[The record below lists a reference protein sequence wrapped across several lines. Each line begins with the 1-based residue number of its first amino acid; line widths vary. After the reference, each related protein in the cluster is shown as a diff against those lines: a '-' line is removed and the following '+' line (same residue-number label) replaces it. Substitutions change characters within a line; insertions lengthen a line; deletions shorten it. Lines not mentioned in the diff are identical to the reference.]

1 MIMKNAL
8 LIINPV
14 AGRLKARGALFDIVN
29 ILCEAEYKLTVQTTL
44 RRGHAAE
51 LAAAAESE
59 GYELI
64 CCSGGDGTLHEV
76 MSGVVGS
83 GSQIPVG
90 YIPAG
95 TTNDFAE
102 ALGIS
107 VLPKQAAA
115 NIVNG
120 KKVKIDVGSFGDDQ
134 YFSYIASF
142 GAFTDIA
149 YSAPQD
155 LKNKLGYLA
164 YMLEGARD
172 LTEIK
177 SYRVDYSADGGNYG
191 GDYIFG
197 GVSNST
203 AVAGG
208 IIKLKKSM
216 VDFQDGKFELMM
228 IRMPKDLLELGE
240 IINGI
245 TFQDF
250 TSRMF
255 EFMQVGEAVFRMPR
269 GINWTLD
276 GEKGIGAAEI
286 RVKNLNKAFTLI
298 K

>member
-1 MIMKNAL
+1 MKNAL

-51 LAAAAESE
+51 LAAAAGGE

-107 VLPKQAAA
+107 LIPKQAAA

-120 KKVKIDVGSFGDDQ
+120 KKIKIDVGSFGDDQ

-149 YSAPQD
+149 YSAQQD

-177 SYRVDYSADGGNYG
+177 SYKVDYSADGREYKGE
-191 GDYIFG
+191 YIFG

-208 IIKLKKSM
+208 IIKLKKST
-216 VDFQDGKFELMM
+216 VDFQDGKFELIM
-228 IRMPKDLLELGE
+228 IHMPKDLLELGE

-250 TSRMF
+250 TSHMF
-255 EFMQVGEAVFRMPR
+255 EFMQVSEAVFRMPK

-276 GEKGIGAAEI
+276 GEKGIGTAEI